1 MKIFTILKTIWLAL
15 VVAGLTV
22 ILIANIYVIVEQ
34 QRLDSTA
41 PAEYKRITIQ
51 DKDKIL
57 AGSVL
62 KYELDFCRYVDKK
75 VKTDVLVTLVPQDNK
90 SLADIPLGV
99 AYANPDSRCAT
110 VQTERLIPT
119 ETLTGKYKL
128 QICGYYYVIV
138 GKGPKSVCI
147 TSDEFDIKKAAANAV
162 ELNTIQKQLDQLR
175 AKMVEPINI
184 TSITPVNTPK
194 SPPPVPEPTWS
205 YKVYSPEGTQ
215 LGAYK
220 QPENAVKK
228 YRLTG
233 GLAKILDRTG
243 KDVTK
248 PLLGGI
254 YADR

>member
-22 ILIANIYVIVEQ
+22 ILVANIYVLVEQ

-62 KYELDFCRYVDKK
+62 KYELEFCRYVDKK

-90 SLADIPLGV
+90 NLADIPLGV

-119 ETLTGKYKL
+119 ETLVGRYKL

-147 TSDEFDIKKAAANAV
+147 TSDEFDVKKATANAI

-175 AKMVEPINI
+175 ATMVDPVQI
-184 TSITPVNTPK
+184 TSIAPVNAHIP
-194 SPPPVPEPTWS
+194 SHQVPEPTWN

-220 QPENAVKK
+220 QSENAIKK
-228 YRLTG
+228 YHMTG
-233 GLAKILDRTG
+233 GLAKILDRAG

-248 PLLGGI
+248 TLLGGE
-254 YADR
+254 YANH